1 MTSANLVHEVFLNK
15 LVYDTRDAA
24 KILFGKDDHKARRK
38 VRRLV
43 SNGILESHRRPT
55 CDQGPLR
62 TSIYISKKS
71 LEKFLNER

>member
-24 KILFGKDDHKARRK
+24 IVLFGNDDYKNVRK
-38 VRRLV
+38 VRRMV
-43 SNGILESHRRPT
+43 TSGILECHRRPT

>member
-24 KILFGKDDHKARRK
+24 KILFGNDDYKNVRK
-38 VRRLV
+38 VRRMV
-43 SNGILESHRRPT
+43 TSGILECHRRPT

>member
-24 KILFGKDDHKARRK
+24 IVLFGNDDYKNVRK
-38 VRRLV
+38 VRRMV
-43 SNGILESHRRPT
+43 TSGILECHRRPS
-55 CDQGPLR
+55 CEKGPKR

-71 LEKFLNER
+71 LERFLHGR